1 MKIKDQRSKIKIFSL
16 CVIFSFLAV
25 NLLGCEALVRKFT
38 RKPKKEAVQEELV
51 LAPQEYKG
59 PQMTKEEQYRQY
71 FLFWKSWEDELVTA
85 LVADGNHKKQVDCA
99 EQAVNNLLK
108 VKAFLVPEKQNKL
121 DSYIGQLVGLK
132 DSIAGDVYGRNLS
145 YHRAA
150 AERIK
155 RNILRDFSY
164 PKVKDSLL

>member
-1 MKIKDQRSKIKIFSL
+1 
-16 CVIFSFLAV
+16 
-25 NLLGCEALVRKFT
+25 
-38 RKPKKEAVQEELV
+38 
-51 LAPQEYKG
+51 
-59 PQMTKEEQYRQY
+59 
-71 FLFWKSWEDELVTA
+71 LVTA